1 MRQSK
6 PETQRE
12 KTPSNTWLRLTYCS
26 VCSSGERIKRK
37 KLRVRRWRFHG
48 SLRRLALTGRCCRS
62 LARHFLLDRSCG
74 IFFFYWE
81 GWDKQESCQRVTC
94 HNTRV
99 LQRGECTWLVY
110 LVERIVSFTSQM
122 DLQWK
127 SWVYTT
133 TVHTEASL
141 DSVRALRASTRR
153 GILHQCL
160 SP

>member
-1 MRQSK
+1 MTAANLLLSLFQWGTYQTKKAES
-6 PETQRE
+6 ETLEISRL
-12 KTPSNTWLRLTYCS
+12 PSSSCVNWSMLPLASSPLPTWQ
-26 VCSSGERIKRK
+26 VM
-37 KLRVRRWRFHG
+37 WH
-48 SLRRLALTGRCCRS
+48 
-62 LARHFLLDRSCG
+62 
-74 IFFFYWE
+74 FFFYWE

-127 SWVYTT
+127 SWVYTA